1 MSPPETGCGEGWL
14 GPPVLQEAH
23 PWGCGGQRG
32 FTPRAPDYQ
41 RALPVFALLP
51 WVTGQRREGEEMPS
65 PPSTAQLC
73 EGDEILSVV

>member
-1 MSPPETGCGEGWL
+1 MAGSPGAAG
-14 GPPVLQEAH
+14 GPPLGVWW
-23 PWGCGGQRG
+23 PRG

-51 WVTGQRREGEEMPS
+51 WVTGQRREGEEMPP

-73 EGDEILSVV
+73 ERDEIHSVV